1 MTIGEMSTMF
11 TTIGIQ
17 GTKNTSLDGEGIQIG
32 DYENDFLRTNIAF
45 PTEIR
50 INYN

>member
-1 MTIGEMSTMF
+1 MSLELYNQ
-11 TTIGIQ
+11 ISNAIR
-17 GTKNTSLDGEGIQIG
+17 NTLKDI
-32 DYENDFLRTNIAF
+32 ENDFLRTNIAF